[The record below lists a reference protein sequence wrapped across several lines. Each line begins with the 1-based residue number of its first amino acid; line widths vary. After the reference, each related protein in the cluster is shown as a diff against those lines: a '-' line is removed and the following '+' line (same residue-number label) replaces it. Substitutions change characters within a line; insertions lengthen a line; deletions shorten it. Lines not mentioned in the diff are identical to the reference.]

1 MEAMQLL
8 IEKKREALR
17 MGLLSMAGRVTTS
30 LRRSLVALR
39 NQDSALCHEIVADD
53 AVINQER
60 RVLEQQALVVLASH
74 QPAGRD
80 LRLIGAS
87 LEMVT
92 ELERIADHAAD
103 VARILLKAPASP
115 LPQEPAKR
123 IGLMGDI
130 ALEMFEHIMAVYAEN
145 GSADRARAAV
155 ARENAVDALEEA
167 AVRDVIAWLCDQQTS
182 SSLLGMQLLWIA
194 HHYERVA
201 DRATNIAERLIYIE
215 TGETPELN

>member
-17 MGLLSMAGRVTTS
+17 AGLLSLGEQVAAG
-30 LRRSLVALR
+30 LHRSLEALR
-39 NQDSALCHEIVADD
+39 HQDSNLARRIVTEDAL
-53 AVINQER
+53 INRER
-60 RVLEQQALVVLASH
+60 RFLEQQALVVLASH

-87 LEMVT
+87 LEMIA
-92 ELERIADHAAD
+92 ELETHRRSCRRCRADPPEG
-103 VARILLKAPASP
+103 PALP

-130 ALEMFEHIMAVYAEN
+130 ALAMFTRVMAVYAEN
-145 GSADRARAAV
+145 GDADQARAAV
-155 ARENAVDALEEA
+155 AREDEVDALEEA
-167 AVRDVIAWLCDQQTS
+167 AVRDVIAWLCDQQGS

-201 DRATNIAERLIYIE
+201 DRATNIAERIIYIE
-215 TGETPELN
+215 TGEMPELN

>member
-17 MGLLSMAGRVTTS
+17 AGLLSMADQVATG
-30 LRRSLVALR
+30 LHRSLEALR
-39 NQDSALCHEIVADD
+39 NQDSALCHAIIADD
-53 AVINQER
+53 AAINQER
-60 RVLEQQALVVLASH
+60 RALEQQALVVLASH

-80 LRLIGAS
+80 LRLIGAT
-87 LEMVT
+87 LEMIT

-103 VARILLKAPASP
+103 VARILLRAPASP
-115 LPQEPAKR
+115 LPAEPAKR
-123 IGLMGDI
+123 IGIMGDI
-130 ALEMFEHIMAVYAEN
+130 ALAMFTQVMAVYAEN

-155 ARENAVDALEEA
+155 AREDEVDALEET
-167 AVRDVIAWLCDQQTS
+167 AVRDVIAWLCDQQAS
-182 SSLLGMQLLWIA
+182 SCLLGMQLLWIA

-201 DRATNIAERLIYIE
+201 DRATNIAERLVYIE

>member
-1 MEAMQLL
+1 METMQLL

-17 MGLLSMAGRVTTS
+17 AGILSMGEQVAAG
-30 LRRSLVALR
+30 LHRSLEALR
-39 NQDSALCHEIVADD
+39 NQDSNLARQIVTEDAL
-53 AVINQER
+53 INRER
-60 RVLEQQALVVLASH
+60 RFLEQQALVVLASH

-87 LEMVT
+87 LEMIA

-103 VARILLKAPASP
+103 VARILLKAPALP

-130 ALEMFEHIMAVYAEN
+130 ALAMFTRVMAVYAEN
-145 GSADRARAAV
+145 GDADQARAAV
-155 ARENAVDALEEA
+155 AREDEVDALEETA
-167 AVRDVIAWLCDQQTS
+167 IRDVIAWLCDQQAS
-182 SSLLGMQLLWIA
+182 SCLLGMQLLWIA

-201 DRATNIAERLIYIE
+201 DRTTNIAERLVYIA
-215 TGETPELN
+215 TGETPDLN